1 MHTKQILITF
11 YNITISLR
19 NLAVS
24 HLQKCSKMDG
34 KIQLCMKPTFLEIT
48 EQEKRKYAN
57 LCTFKRT
64 FVIKISLHLNSL
76 KGFLFV
82 LFFLILPSKQS
93 ETISVFLISTRWKI
107 TVLIS
112 GACKDVYWKYKSVLN
127 VRKELLPRKN
137 YNLRYKQYGCG
148 YIFGAL
154 RGTDIARGRRVSGV

>member
-93 ETISVFLISTRWKI
+93 ETISVFFN
-107 TVLIS
+107 
-112 GACKDVYWKYKSVLN
+112 LN
-127 VRKELLPRKN
+127 KMKN
-137 YNLRYKQYGCG
+137 YCFDQWRVQRCLLKIWECIECKKRAVAKEKLQLEIQQYGCG

-154 RGTDIARGRRVSGV
+154 RGTDIARGRRVIGV